1 MKKYIFMAVAAIAAL
16 SGCTSDNDFEENQ
29 TGKQTLVFTATM
41 ENSEGSRATYNSTEK
56 YAEWQAGDQISIN
69 GMTYSAQEAGA
80 VTTFKADSKG
90 AEEGDTYKAYFPA
103 ELYDGTTAALPATQ
117 AYKAGE
123 FNMPMYAESTTS
135 ELEFKNLCSVLTIKV
150 TSEDIATLKSIKVA
164 SDKVMS
170 GTFTIGSDGQA
181 VMSEDGK
188 KTVVLESSTAL
199 SLDEDG
205 TVFYIAIPA
214 QKYAYLN
221 IFLSPDGKTYTQA
234 MATKKYEYDNDHEVV
249 TARSKIYTIDYK
261 KNATKLYDGNILF
274 ADLNIG
280 DKDWR
285 GHTYD
290 ERTHFVWGA
299 YENIDN
305 IYDLGCDHKE
315 WELGD
320 HDTATN
326 NWGINWRMPT
336 LDEFRAIN
344 DYCTIEWSSRDGYD
358 YTEGCQCNG
367 QEGTIYEGNNIF
379 LPAAGSLNHN
389 FEEIDGM
396 CRGEKGAYWTSTS
409 MDDSFRYGIYFD
421 KSECE
426 SGWGSLWE
434 YVRPGSDAGNCV
446 RAVLE
451 EQ

>member
-16 SGCTSDNDFEENQ
+16 SSCSSDNDFEQSQ
-29 TGKQTLVFTATM
+29 TGKQALVFTATM
-41 ENSEGSRATYNSTEK
+41 EDGAATRATYNSTSK
-56 YAEWQAGDQISIN
+56 CAEWQAGDQISIN

-90 AEEGDTYKAYFPA
+90 AEVGDTYKAYFPA

-123 FNMPMYAESTTS
+123 FNMPMYAESTSS
-135 ELEFKNLCSVLTIKV
+135 ELQFKNLCGVLAIKV

-199 SLDEDG
+199 TLDEDG

-214 QKYAYLN
+214 QTYNYLN
-221 IFLSPDGKTYTQA
+221 IFLSPDGETYTQA
-234 MATKKYEYDNDHEVV
+234 MATKTPLRYGDDYIAVI
-249 TARSKIYTIDYK
+249 ARSKIYNMDYR

-274 ADLNIG
+274 ADLNINNY
-280 DKDWR
+280 DYE
-285 GHTYD
+285 GHTD
-290 ERTHFVWGA
+290 EPDILFKWGA
-299 YENIDN
+299 LDPVMVNSYES
-305 IYDLGCDHKE
+305 YE
-315 WELGD
+315 WDGYELGD
-320 HDTATN
+320 HDTATY

-336 LDEFRAIN
+336 YAEFMALTDN
-344 DYCTIEWSSRDGYD
+344 CTFERSSRNGYQ

-367 QEGTIYEGNNIF
+367 QEGTIYEGNNIY
-379 LPAAGSLNHN
+379 LPAAGGVYG
-389 FEEIDGM
+389 DGVEHPEFA
-396 CRGEKGAYWTSTS
+396 RGSSGVYWTSTPEDNFFKYRVFFS
-409 MDDSFRYGIYFD
+409 LDDLEWSKLYGD
-421 KSECE
+421 
-426 SGWGSLWE
+426 G
-434 YVRPGSDAGNCV
+434 AGQSPEGYCV